1 MINSHKVQHIFFDLD
16 HTLWDFEKNSGA
28 TFKSIFEELNFEFS
42 LEQFLDFYN
51 PINHYYWKQYREN
64 RISEVELRYLR
75 LEKTFEAMKVTST
88 AALIDRVSE
97 LYIQQLSTHTELFE
111 GTVSVLEYL
120 SSKYTLHIITNGFE
134 HVQQRKLENSGIAQ
148 FFKTVLTAEK
158 IGFKKP
164 HPTIFLSAL
173 KTAEVLPEHAMMI
186 GDSLE
191 ADIQG
196 ALKLGMQ
203 AIHFNSHMETYH
215 EECLIIDQLSD
226 LTNLL

>member
-28 TFKSIFEELNFEFS
+28 TFKSIFEELNFDFS
-42 LEQFLDFYN
+42 LEVFLDFYN

-64 RISEVELRYLR
+64 MISEVELRYLR
-75 LEKTFEAMKVTST
+75 LEKTFEAMKVSFTPS
-88 AALIDRVSE
+88 LLERVAE

-111 GTVSVLEYL
+111 DTISVLEYL

-134 HVQQRKLENSGIAQ
+134 HVQQSKLENSGIAR

-158 IGFKKP
+158 IGVKKP
-164 HPTIFLSAL
+164 HPTIFLSAM

-203 AIHFNSHMETYH
+203 AIHFNSHKEAYH
-215 EECLIIDQLSD
+215 DECLIIDRLSD

>member
-28 TFKSIFEELNFEFS
+28 TFKSIFKELNFEFS
-42 LEQFLDFYN
+42 LEVFLDFYN

-64 RISEVELRYLR
+64 MISEVELRYLR
-75 LEKTFEAMKVTST
+75 LEKTFEAMKVSFSQS
-88 AALIDRVSE
+88 LLERVAE

-111 GTVSVLEYL
+111 DTISVLEYL

-134 HVQQRKLENSGIAQ
+134 HVQQRKLENSGIAR

-158 IGFKKP
+158 IGVKKP
-164 HPTIFLSAL
+164 HPTIFLSAM

-203 AIHFNSHMETYH
+203 AIHFNSHKEAYH
-215 EECLIIDQLSD
+215 EECLVIDRLSD

>member
-1 MINSHKVQHIFFDLD
+1 MINSHKVQHVFFDLD

-28 TFKSIFEELNFEFS
+28 TFKSIFKELNFEFS
-42 LEQFLDFYN
+42 LKVFLDFYN

-64 RISEVELRYLR
+64 MISEVELRYLR
-75 LEKTFEAMKVTST
+75 LEKTFEAMKVPFTPS
-88 AALIDRVSE
+88 LLERVAE
-97 LYIQQLSTHTELFE
+97 LYIQQLSTHTQLFE
-111 GTVSVLEYL
+111 DTISTLEYL

-134 HVQQRKLENSGIAQ
+134 LVQQRKLENSGIAC
-148 FFKTVLTAEK
+148 FIKTVLTAEK
-158 IGFKKP
+158 IGVKKP
-164 HPTIFLSAL
+164 HPTIFLSAM

-203 AIHFNSHMETYH
+203 AIHFNSHKEAYH
-215 EECLIIDQLSD
+215 EECLIIDRLSD

>member
-75 LEKTFEAMKVTST
+75 LEKTFEAMKVPST

-97 LYIQQLSTHTELFE
+97 LYIQQLSSHTELFE

-134 HVQQRKLENSGIAQ
+134 HIQQRKLENSGIAQ
-148 FFKTVLTAEK
+148 FFNIVLTAEK

-164 HPTIFLSAL
+164 HPTIFMSAL

-203 AIHFNSHMETYH
+203 AIHFNSHKEAYH

>member
-1 MINSHKVQHIFFDLD
+1 
-16 HTLWDFEKNSGA
+16 
-28 TFKSIFEELNFEFS
+28 
-42 LEQFLDFYN
+42 
-51 PINHYYWKQYREN
+51 
-64 RISEVELRYLR
+64 
-75 LEKTFEAMKVTST
+75 MKVPFTPSLLERL
-88 AALIDRVSE
+88 AE

-111 GTVSVLEYL
+111 DTISVLEYL

-134 HVQQRKLENSGIAQ
+134 HVQQRKLENSGIAR

-158 IGFKKP
+158 IGVKKP
-164 HPTIFLSAL
+164 HPTIFLSAM

-203 AIHFNSHMETYH
+203 AIHFNSHKEAYH
-215 EECLIIDQLSD
+215 EECLVIDRLSD

>member
-42 LEQFLDFYN
+42 LELFLDFYN

-75 LEKTFEAMKVTST
+75 LEKTFEAMKVPST

-134 HVQQRKLENSGIAQ
+134 HVQQRKLENSGIAR
-148 FFKTVLTAEK
+148 FFKIVLTAEK

-164 HPTIFLSAL
+164 HPIIFLSAL

-203 AIHFNSHMETYH
+203 AIHFNSHMEAYH

>member
-28 TFKSIFEELNFEFS
+28 TFKSIFKELNFEFS
-42 LEQFLDFYN
+42 LEVFLDFYN

-64 RISEVELRYLR
+64 MISEVELRYLR
-75 LEKTFEAMKVTST
+75 LEKTFESMKVPFTPSLLERI
-88 AALIDRVSE
+88 AE
-97 LYIQQLSTHTELFE
+97 LYIHQLSTHTELFE
-111 GTVSVLEYL
+111 DTISVLEYL

-134 HVQQRKLENSGIAQ
+134 HVQQRKLENSGIAR

-158 IGFKKP
+158 IGVKKP
-164 HPTIFLSAL
+164 HPTIFLSAM

-203 AIHFNSHMETYH
+203 AIHFNSHKEAYH
-215 EECLIIDQLSD
+215 EECLIIDRLSD

>member
-120 SSKYTLHIITNGFE
+120 SSKYILHIITNGFE
-134 HVQQRKLENSGIAQ
+134 HVQQRKIENSGIAR
-148 FFKTVLTAEK
+148 FFKIVLTAEK

-173 KTAEVLPEHAMMI
+173 RTAEVLPEHAMMI

-203 AIHFNSHMETYH
+203 AIHFNSHMEAYH

>member
-28 TFKSIFEELNFEFS
+28 TFKSIFKELNFEFS
-42 LEQFLDFYN
+42 LEVFLDFYN

-64 RISEVELRYLR
+64 MISEVELRYLR
-75 LEKTFEAMKVTST
+75 LEKTFEAMKVSFSQS
-88 AALIDRVSE
+88 LLERVAE

-111 GTVSVLEYL
+111 DTISVLEYL

-134 HVQQRKLENSGIAQ
+134 HVQQRKLENSGIAR

-158 IGFKKP
+158 IGVKKP
-164 HPTIFLSAL
+164 HPTIFLSAM
-173 KTAEVLPEHAMMI
+173 KTAEVLPEHAVMI

-203 AIHFNSHMETYH
+203 AIHFNSHKEAYH
-215 EECLIIDQLSD
+215 EECLIIDRLSD

>member
-1 MINSHKVQHIFFDLD
+1 MINSHKVQHVFFDLD

-28 TFKSIFEELNFEFS
+28 TFKSIFKELNFEFS
-42 LEQFLDFYN
+42 LEVFLDFYN

-64 RISEVELRYLR
+64 MISEVELRYLR
-75 LEKTFEAMKVTST
+75 LEKTFEAMKVSFSQS
-88 AALIDRVSE
+88 LLERVAE

-111 GTVSVLEYL
+111 DTISVLEYL

-134 HVQQRKLENSGIAQ
+134 HVQQRKLENSGIAR

-158 IGFKKP
+158 IGVKKP
-164 HPTIFLSAL
+164 HPTIFLSAM

-203 AIHFNSHMETYH
+203 AIHFNYHKEAYH
-215 EECLIIDQLSD
+215 EECLIIDRLSD

>member
-28 TFKSIFEELNFEFS
+28 TFKSIFKELNFEFS
-42 LEQFLDFYN
+42 LEVFLDFYN

-64 RISEVELRYLR
+64 MISEVELRYLR
-75 LEKTFEAMKVTST
+75 LEKTFEAMKVSFSQS
-88 AALIDRVSE
+88 LLERVAE

-111 GTVSVLEYL
+111 DTISVLEYL

-134 HVQQRKLENSGIAQ
+134 HVQQRKLENSGIAR

-158 IGFKKP
+158 IGVKKP
-164 HPTIFLSAL
+164 HPTIFLSAM

-203 AIHFNSHMETYH
+203 AIHFNSHKEAYH
-215 EECLIIDQLSD
+215 DECLIIDRLSD